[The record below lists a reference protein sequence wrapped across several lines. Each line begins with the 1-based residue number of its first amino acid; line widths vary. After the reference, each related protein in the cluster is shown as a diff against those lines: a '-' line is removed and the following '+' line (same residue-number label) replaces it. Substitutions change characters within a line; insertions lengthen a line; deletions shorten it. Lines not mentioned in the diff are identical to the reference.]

1 MNNPQR
7 RRRAVWLLIAISAFV
22 PLVCCGV
29 PAGLIDHFVLFHVF
43 TYEQSATARVDG
55 VSVEVSVLPEKR
67 IKTPPDRLV
76 GPPYTVHLILI
87 DTSRS
92 AVAAKL
98 HNLRL
103 KLQDGRT
110 VNVQIPRSDFVW
122 KEGRDETMLATKV
135 TQGRWGSRPTIVAD
149 LEINFPDRTERE
161 EIEIPLAAR
170 NKRSLSLY

>member
-7 RRRAVWLLIAISAFV
+7 RRRTVWLLIAISACV

-29 PAGLIDHFVLFHVF
+29 PAGLIDHFMLFHYC
-43 TYEQSATARVDG
+43 TYEQSSPARIDG

-76 GPPYTVHLILI
+76 GPPYSVHLRLI

-110 VNVQIPRSDFVW
+110 VSVHVPKRDFVW
-122 KEGRDETMLATKV
+122 KEEQDATSLSTKV
-135 TQGRWGSRPTIVAD
+135 VTVD
-149 LEINFPDRTERE
+149 FF
-161 EIEIPLAAR
+161 
-170 NKRSLSLY
+170 RST

>member
-7 RRRAVWLLIAISAFV
+7 RRRAVWLLIAISACV

-29 PAGLIDHFVLFHVF
+29 LAGLIDHFMLFHYC
-43 TYEQSATARVDG
+43 TYEQSAPARVDG

-67 IKTPPDRLV
+67 IKTPPERLV
-76 GPPYTVHLILI
+76 GPPYSVHLILL

-110 VNVQIPRSDFVW
+110 VNVQIPKSDLVW
-122 KEGRDETMLATKV
+122 KRNETMVFTKV

-149 LEINFPDRTERE
+149 LEINFPDRTVRE

-170 NKRSLSLY
+170 HTRSLYVP

>member
-1 MNNPQR
+1 MDNPQR
-7 RRRAVWLLIAISAFV
+7 RRRTVWLLIAISACV
-22 PLVCCGV
+22 SLVCCGV
-29 PAGLIDHFVLFHVF
+29 LAGLLDHFTLSHVY
-43 TYEQSATARVDG
+43 TYEQSAPAQIDG
-55 VSVEVSVLPEKR
+55 VSVEVTVLPEKR

-76 GPPYTVHLILI
+76 GPPYTVCLRLI

-110 VNVQIPRSDFVW
+110 VNVQIPKSDFVW
-122 KEGRDETMLATKV
+122 KEERVDTMVSTKV

-149 LEINFPDRTERE
+149 VEINFPDRTVRE
-161 EIEIPLAAR
+161 KIEIPLAAR
-170 NKRSLSLY
+170 HTRSLYVP

>member
-1 MNNPQR
+1 MNNPRRQR
-7 RRRAVWLLIAISAFV
+7 RVVWLLIAISACAA
-22 PLVCCGV
+22 LVCCGV
-29 PAGLIDHFVLFHVF
+29 LARLIDHFLLFHVY
-43 TYEQSATARVDG
+43 TYEQSAPAQIDG
-55 VSVEVSVLPEKR
+55 VSTEVWVGPGKR

-76 GPPYTVHLILI
+76 GPPYTVHLTLI

-103 KLQDGRT
+103 ELQDGRT
-110 VNVQIPRSDFVW
+110 VNIPIPKSDFVW
-122 KEGRDETMLATKV
+122 KEGRDETMLATEV

-149 LEINFPDRTERE
+149 LEINFSDRTVRE